1 MLEGFQL
8 PIIIGFDKQERAV
21 DASFGICPRC
31 KSEKLF
37 RLIEFST
44 AFVVLAIP
52 LRRFGKKFR
61 VRCTGCNCLFS
72 QSMIK
77 TIAADPF
84 AELALRIRRLLLT
97 FLIKHDLLN
106 DRSVLKLCEVWQN
119 MFNLKI
125 DITQLDQDCES
136 IVSHNINADE
146 LARHFSIEESES
158 TRWKTME
165 ALVEIIRQSNI
176 DIAQLQPALIQ
187 FGVALQLEQNKL
199 ANKIAV

>member
-21 DASFGICPRC
+21 DANFGICPRC

-37 RLIEFST
+37 RLIEIST

-52 LRRFGKKFR
+52 LRRFAKKFR
-61 VRCTGCNCLFS
+61 VRCTGCNCVFS
-72 QSMIK
+72 QSTIK
-77 TIAADPF
+77 TIAADSF

-106 DRSVLKLCEVWQN
+106 DRSVLKLCVVWQN

-125 DITQLDQDCES
+125 DMTQFDQDCES
-136 IVSHNINADE
+136 IVNHNINADE
-146 LARHFSIEESES
+146 LARHFSIEVSES
-158 TRWKTME
+158 TRWKTIE
-165 ALVEIIRQSNI
+165 ALVEIIRQCSF
-176 DIAQLQPALIQ
+176 DIALLHQPLIQ
-187 FGVALQLEQNKL
+187 FGLALQLDQNKL
-199 ANKIAV
+199 TSKIAV